1 MQNAEG
7 RRQDPASCLPHHPS
21 RTTDHG
27 FQTPRSAL
35 RTPHSQRGVA
45 LVITLVLITVITF
58 MAITFLIVS
67 RSQHGAVATATD
79 QAIAR
84 LAADAARER
93 AIVEALAPML
103 AWTNEFKYGLVVS
116 TNYINPA
123 GFDPGAIPAAF
134 PNPTNVNYDYTTAGA
149 PLNTDQRHQN
159 IANLLYAPRPPVF
172 ITNRLGNSNEFR
184 FYLDLNRNGYADPSG
199 LHPLIVQNPLGGGGL
214 GFYDLGGNFVPYQWP
229 PPPNIVSNFFVG
241 DPEWIGILQRPE
253 YAHSSSNLFTAR
265 FAYLV
270 VPAGQ
275 TLDINAIHNDGK
287 RLDLSVGRA
296 DDGFLRNQGVG
307 TWEVNLAAFLTDLNT
322 NFWYTYNYDP
332 YSGGPNGGLAFEDAS
347 SLLWHRYRGN
357 WNSLASVTAFFPGSG
372 FNVPG
377 ANAFRNDFIDGYSG
391 GPVMIGTWWPVTT
404 DEDSMRTGLSWSGAD
419 NPNRFYST
427 QDLFDPRKIPVRPT
441 GAAFS
446 FADRLRMA
454 GTNADSYNRY
464 TFSRLLSQLSTDSA
478 PEPGGKMNL
487 NYVNVDASGYV
498 VPNAVTNFIP
508 WTPTHFFTNAAIRL
522 LADAGYTVGPYYST
536 SNLLVLNSNYVN
548 GFWVNITNLSIPVWP
563 TNYYTPSVHRLLQVA
578 ANLYDATTTAT
589 TNHLGATAAGVN
601 LYLPTV
607 FRPMFTKNNGVISV
621 IGYRELTK
629 ADTTDLLDRFD
640 ATRDL
645 NDPNDHGPRAQPRDF
660 DPDQDMVY
668 NVPLVIGARK
678 GFPNFNEFVMQT
690 QLQITRKLQFHRP
703 GVSTTEPVNEANQMF
718 VVGITNTLGVEAWN
732 SYVTNF
738 PRELRLVVWPDIGLY
753 LTNRETGKWLNEPPL
768 FFSRYRRSIP
778 LETNIPANAWAGY
791 ASHRPGPSFQ
801 IPMVSNFVF
810 LPKATYRKTP
820 TDSFVA
826 LTGQFERT
834 PGTTNF
840 YIPQWDL
847 RLKARV
853 RFALV
858 DEATQRIVDYV
869 NLGDENFQDLT
880 EALARGGNCGVTYT
894 KDGKNGSMWCTNRMY
909 GRPPNDVTTAT
920 FGIQNQIEA
929 SLGHIEADWNFST
942 AEFPPGM
949 TRELAKQF
957 FKGQFIP
964 GYQKASNTFHAPFQ
978 PFRNVY
984 LVTAW
989 QANDPLVHYTPGDL
1003 VDLVQTNLVLDQ
1015 FSGGEP
1021 TLNLGRVNERY
1032 EPWGRTRS
1040 SSAGAV
1046 GSRYEIKFKDPVATL
1061 GRPEGRSDDWD
1072 FPTNKFP
1079 NAGWV
1084 GRVHRGTPW
1093 QTLYLKPEGCDP
1105 GQWRQWTGN
1114 GVWMTNF
1121 AQLSAINLFPVN
1133 TRFTDSYLSQPT
1145 NDWRLLDLFTTALN
1159 ENATRGQL
1167 SINQTSLAAWSAVLS
1182 GVIVHT
1188 NFDLTGKAGLTPLV
1202 VEPAGIY
1209 DPFDTNT
1216 WPPVVRIVN
1225 AINDAR
1231 ANTNAGR
1238 FIFPSQTFRRLGDIL
1253 TVPELTVASP
1263 FLNTNVP
1270 PGNPKYALNDAAYER
1285 LPQQIAGLLKVDSVP
1300 RFVIYSFGQ
1309 TLKPALRSPFVTS
1322 GQFSGLCTNYQIMTE
1337 SATRTVVRFEGVPRY
1352 QRGTPA
1358 AISGL
1363 RPVIESYNVLSLD

>member
-1 MQNAEG
+1 
-7 RRQDPASCLPHHPS
+7 
-21 RTTDHG
+21 
-27 FQTPRSAL
+27 
-35 RTPHSQRGVA
+35 
-45 LVITLVLITVITF
+45 
-58 MAITFLIVS
+58 
-67 RSQHGAVATATD
+67 
-79 QAIAR
+79 
-84 LAADAARER
+84 
-93 AIVEALAPML
+93 
-103 AWTNEFKYGLVVS
+103 
-116 TNYINPA
+116 
-123 GFDPGAIPAAF
+123 
-134 PNPTNVNYDYTTAGA
+134 
-149 PLNTDQRHQN
+149 
-159 IANLLYAPRPPVF
+159 
-172 ITNRLGNSNEFR
+172 
-184 FYLDLNRNGYADPSG
+184 
-199 LHPLIVQNPLGGGGL
+199 
-214 GFYDLGGNFVPYQWP
+214 
-229 PPPNIVSNFFVG
+229 
-241 DPEWIGILQRPE
+241 
-253 YAHSSSNLFTAR
+253 
-265 FAYLV
+265 
-270 VPAGQ
+270 
-275 TLDINAIHNDGK
+275 
-287 RLDLSVGRA
+287 
-296 DDGFLRNQGVG
+296 
-307 TWEVNLAAFLTDLNT
+307 
-322 NFWYTYNYDP
+322 
-332 YSGGPNGGLAFEDAS
+332 
-347 SLLWHRYRGN
+347 
-357 WNSLASVTAFFPGSG
+357 
-372 FNVPG
+372 
-377 ANAFRNDFIDGYSG
+377 
-391 GPVMIGTWWPVTT
+391 
-404 DEDSMRTGLSWSGAD
+404 
-419 NPNRFYST
+419 
-427 QDLFDPRKIPVRPT
+427 
-441 GAAFS
+441 
-446 FADRLRMA
+446 
-454 GTNADSYNRY
+454 
-464 TFSRLLSQLSTDSA
+464 
-478 PEPGGKMNL
+478 
-487 NYVNVDASGYV
+487 
-498 VPNAVTNFIP
+498 
-508 WTPTHFFTNAAIRL
+508 
-522 LADAGYTVGPYYST
+522 
-536 SNLLVLNSNYVN
+536 
-548 GFWVNITNLSIPVWP
+548 
-563 TNYYTPSVHRLLQVA
+563 
-578 ANLYDATTTAT
+578 
-589 TNHLGATAAGVN
+589 
-601 LYLPTV
+601 
-607 FRPMFTKNNGVISV
+607 
-621 IGYRELTK
+621 
-629 ADTTDLLDRFD
+629 
-640 ATRDL
+640 
-645 NDPNDHGPRAQPRDF
+645 
-660 DPDQDMVY
+660 
-668 NVPLVIGARK
+668 
-678 GFPNFNEFVMQT
+678 
-690 QLQITRKLQFHRP
+690 
-703 GVSTTEPVNEANQMF
+703 
-718 VVGITNTLGVEAWN
+718 
-732 SYVTNF
+732 
-738 PRELRLVVWPDIGLY
+738 
-753 LTNRETGKWLNEPPL
+753 
-768 FFSRYRRSIP
+768 
-778 LETNIPANAWAGY
+778 
-791 ASHRPGPSFQ
+791 
-801 IPMVSNFVF
+801 
-810 LPKATYRKTP
+810 
-820 TDSFVA
+820 
-826 LTGQFERT
+826 
-834 PGTTNF
+834 
-840 YIPQWDL
+840 
-847 RLKARV
+847 
-853 RFALV
+853 
-858 DEATQRIVDYV
+858 
-869 NLGDENFQDLT
+869 
-880 EALARGGNCGVTYT
+880 
-894 KDGKNGSMWCTNRMY
+894 MWCTNRMY

-1270 PGNPKYALNDAAYER
+1270 PGNPKYALNDAAYES